1 MPNNA
6 SNPFDDAA
14 KRAAEATD
22 QELAGEE
29 AKIKPMG
36 WGELKKMLPDPVD
49 QKNLDNLMAIVNSA
63 TDHNE
68 KVAVLIKNIQTLGG
82 IVIKALGQIR

>member
-1 MPNNA
+1 MPDDK

-14 KRAAEATD
+14 RTAADATD

-29 AKIKPMG
+29 ATIKTMG
-36 WGELKKMLPDPVD
+36 WEELKKMLPNPVD
-49 QKNLDNLMAIVNSA
+49 QKNLDDLIAIVNGA

-68 KVAVLIKNIQTLGG
+68 KVAALINNIQTLGG
-82 IVIKALGQIR
+82 VVIKALGQIR

>member
-1 MPNNA
+1 MPNDS

-14 KRAAEATD
+14 KAAADATD

-29 AKIKPMG
+29 AKIRTIG
-36 WGELKKMLPDPVD
+36 WDDLKKMLPNPVD
-49 QKNLDNLMAIVNSA
+49 QKNLDQLMQIVNDA

-68 KVAVLIKNIQTLGG
+68 KVATLISNVSTLGG
-82 IVIKALGQIR
+82 TIVKILGNIR